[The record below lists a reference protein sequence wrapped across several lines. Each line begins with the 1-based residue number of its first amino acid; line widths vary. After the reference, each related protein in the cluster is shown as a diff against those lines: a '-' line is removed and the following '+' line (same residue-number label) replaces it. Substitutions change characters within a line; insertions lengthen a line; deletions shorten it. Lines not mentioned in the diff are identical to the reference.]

1 MGASQQRP
9 PEKRRLGSSRF
20 RGCGDVSGLG
30 VLGFRVM
37 GVGLRGVVGPRV
49 SIEGFRI
56 RLMGREREGS
66 GFRIEGF
73 GA

>member
-9 PEKRRLGSSRF
+9 PEKRRLGSSKGQRLW
-20 RGCGDVSGLG
+20 GCFGIGG
-30 VLGFRVM
+30 LGFRVM

-66 GFRIEGF
+66 GFRIQGL